1 MSDVHDIEPVEEG
14 QFDDA
19 PEDTTVAVPLEP
31 VDGRAQA
38 GHRYIDDEDKDE
50 EQLLEWSSSSE
61 DEDEPD
67 EFEDEEDKMEH
78 AAFEELRAEDE
89 DWEIA
94 ERGAHSP

>member
-1 MSDVHDIEPVEEG
+1 MPDAQDVEPIEEG

-19 PEDTTVAVPLEP
+19 PEDAMTAAFI
-31 VDGRAQA
+31 DGRAQA
-38 GHRYIDDEDKDE
+38 GQSFIDDVEDKDE
-50 EQLLEWSSSSE
+50 EHVLEWSSSSE

-67 EFEDEEDKMEH
+67 DFEAEEDALEH

-94 ERGAHSP
+94 ERGAQAHRR